1 MRKVLYEKIDTIP
14 GIAKTDSIIELGV
27 PLKEM

>member
-14 GIAKTDSIIELGV
+14 GIAKTDSIELGV

>member
-1 MRKVLYEKIDTIP
+1 MRKSTLWKIDTIP